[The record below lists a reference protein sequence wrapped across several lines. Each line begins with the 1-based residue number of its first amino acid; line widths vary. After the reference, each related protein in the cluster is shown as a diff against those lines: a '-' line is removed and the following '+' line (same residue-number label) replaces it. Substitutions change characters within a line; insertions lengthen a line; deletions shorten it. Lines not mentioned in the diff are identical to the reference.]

1 MVCSSFCLATMG
13 DEYRFMDTETTRCA
27 FLALVF
33 FFLHLYLANE
43 LIYYYS
49 VLIHFL
55 VHLVP
60 LLPFTIHSL
69 VMMMRMVVMIIT
81 RFCYKMQS
89 SVHFLSYFFLFVCR
103 CVASSF
109 PLLLLV

>member
-55 VHLVP
+55 VLLAP
-60 LLPFTIHSL
+60 LLPFTIHSFV
-69 VMMMRMVVMIIT
+69 VMMMMIIT

-89 SVHFLSYFFLFVCR
+89 SVHFLSYFFLFVCH